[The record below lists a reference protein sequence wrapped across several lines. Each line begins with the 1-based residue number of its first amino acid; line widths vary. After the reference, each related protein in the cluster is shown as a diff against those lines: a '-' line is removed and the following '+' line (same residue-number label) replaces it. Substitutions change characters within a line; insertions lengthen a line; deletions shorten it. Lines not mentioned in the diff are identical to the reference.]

1 MWNDEGS
8 LIPWVKLNNL
18 YNLTFRFV
26 KICFTY
32 LRFVSPCPQFAPNL
46 LILSM
51 QQHIILNIT
60 MDFAK
65 NHWKNPAGVCILDA
79 DLEKFFSL
87 SLAALLKHKQ
97 WSASIAF
104 NDLLYTL
111 LLSTSHDTTGA
122 SIIFSWART
131 ALNVF
136 TFSNS
141 LIYRLT

>member
-1 MWNDEGS
+1 
-8 LIPWVKLNNL
+8 
-18 YNLTFRFV
+18 
-26 KICFTY
+26 
-32 LRFVSPCPQFAPNL
+32 
-46 LILSM
+46 
-51 QQHIILNIT
+51 

-65 NHWKNPAGVCILDA
+65 DHWKNPAGVCILDA

-87 SLAALLKHKQ
+87 SLASLLKHKQ

-111 LLSTSHDTTGA
+111 LLSTSHDKTGA
-122 SIIFSWART
+122 SIIVSWART

-136 TFSNS
+136 TFSKS